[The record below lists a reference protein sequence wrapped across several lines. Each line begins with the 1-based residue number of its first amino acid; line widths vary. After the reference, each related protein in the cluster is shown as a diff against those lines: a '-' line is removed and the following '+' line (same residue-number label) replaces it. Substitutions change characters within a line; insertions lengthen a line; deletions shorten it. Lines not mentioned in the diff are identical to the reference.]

1 MTKNI
6 LKTSLILLLLGHF
19 VLMQNSSFAQKSRT
33 KTSKT
38 IVSPSEKS
46 VEDYQFI
53 NIIKNTDFSRYTT
66 NNYVVIF
73 DSTIVDV
80 LDNGLSYYS
89 NHQLTKILSTE
100 GAQQFKNVKIDY
112 DAQSAFVEIKKVVIY
127 RKDGTVENVNIAN
140 VKDYVAPARAI
151 YWGASEKM
159 LEIGRLEIGDVVEV
173 VTFRK
178 GFTYALLQT
187 NDDEQYIPPMKGHF
201 YDIIPFYSNQ
211 PIVSKTYQILLPKDK
226 PLQFE
231 FYNGECAPKVEFLAN
246 KNRYT
251 FSVKNIMP
259 LKAESN
265 MVAWDDVAPKLLV
278 STSPNWEAKS
288 IWFYNVN
295 EDYKS
300 FDPTPEVK
308 EKVKS
313 LLKGAKSELDSISVL
328 THWVADNIRYAGIT
342 MGKGE
347 GFTLHNCEMNF
358 TDRCGVCKDKAS
370 LLISFLRAAG
380 FDSYPAMTMAG
391 SRIDRI
397 PADQF
402 NHSVTIVKRRNGN
415 LELLDPTW
423 VPFVRELWSSAEQQ
437 QNYLIGLPQGAD
449 LMITPVSAPENHYF
463 KMNSQSTLE
472 KNGTLNGVFTLTAE
486 GQMDA
491 SIRGLFTRS
500 LISDWET
507 IIEKEFVKAFPEAII
522 SNVEME
528 NPYNYMKGP
537 INIKVKFSIPN
548 FAVVGSNLLIFKPLS
563 VSRLFNLSLSYLY
576 WNTSIEN
583 RKYGFRDR
591 TSRLVEISESIS
603 LPNNST
609 TSNSFTSYQ
618 LNGIS
623 NSCNYNWIQKGGKL
637 LINSKTVFQK
647 RIYEPSDWPNFKK
660 CIEMQKQFGESNF
673 IVNY

>member
-1 MTKNI
+1 MTKSI
-6 LKTSLILLLLGHF
+6 TKTSRILLLIGCFIL
-19 VLMQNSSFAQKSRT
+19 VQNSIFAQKSKNKT
-33 KTSKT
+33 KAN
-38 IVSPSEKS
+38 IVAATEKS
-46 VEDYQFI
+46 VQDYQYLNLI
-53 NIIKNTDFSRYTT
+53 QNTDLSKFSSY
-66 NNYVVIF
+66 NYVVFF
-73 DSTIVDV
+73 DSTTVDV
-80 LDNGLSYYS
+80 QDNGLSYYS

-100 GAQQFKNVKIDY
+100 GALHFKAITIGY
-112 DAQSAFVEIKKVVIY
+112 DAQSAFVDIKKVVIY
-127 RKDGTVENVNIAN
+127 RNDGSIDNIDIAN

-187 NDDEQYIPPMKGHF
+187 NDDDQYIPPMKGHF
-201 YDIIPFYSNQ
+201 YDIIPFYHNQ
-211 PIVSKTYQILLPKDK
+211 PIILKSYQILLPKDK

-231 FYNGECAPKVEFLAN
+231 FYNGECTPKVEFLAN
-246 KNRYT
+246 KNRYS
-251 FSVKNIMP
+251 FAVKNIMP
-259 LKAESN
+259 IKAEPN

-300 FDPTPEVK
+300 FDPTPEAK

-313 LLKGAKSELDSISVL
+313 LLVGAKSELDSISIL
-328 THWVADNIRYAGIT
+328 THWVADNMRYAGIT

-380 FDSYPAMTMAG
+380 FESYPAMTMAG

-402 NHSVTIVKRRNGN
+402 NHSVAIVKRRNGN
-415 LELLDPTW
+415 LQLLDPTW
-423 VPFVRELWSSAEQQ
+423 VPFLREFWSSAEQQ

-449 LMITPVSAPENHYF
+449 LMISPVSAPENHYF
-463 KMNSQSTLE
+463 RMNSQSTLD
-472 KNGTLNGVFTLTAE
+472 KNGTLSGTLTLTAE

-507 IIEKEFVKAFPEAII
+507 IIEKEFVKVYPEAII
-522 SNVEME
+522 TKVEME

-548 FAVVGSNLLIFKPLS
+548 FAISGNNTLVFKSLS
-563 VSRLFNLSLSYLY
+563 VSRLFNSSLSYLN
-576 WNTSIEN
+576 WNTSVDN

-591 TSRLVEISESIS
+591 TSRLVEITETIS
-603 LPNNST
+603 LPKKAST
-609 TSNSFTSYQ
+609 SCSFIPFE
-618 LNGIS
+618 LNGLN
-623 NSCNYNWIQKGGKL
+623 NSCNYNWIQKGEKL
-637 LINSKTVFQK
+637 FITSKTVFQK

-660 CIEMQKQFGESNF
+660 CIEEQKLFGESNF
-673 IVNY
+673 IINY